1 MVPGN
6 IYFLIKLTLSISQL
20 LLVEWF
26 GNFNGL

>member
-6 IYFLIKLTLSISQL
+6 IYFLIELTPSISQL